1 MAKKIQTDYTRG
13 GRDISNTAIPLYQ
26 DTLRAMGDYNNNTQG
41 YIDSYLDKYYGADTA
56 RNNDFLRNYNRA
68 MSNRTASNYSAT
80 GGGYSSAG
88 QRAYDDSQRYY
99 NDLASRMYD
108 QGVSTSAQMA
118 QNYYNNL
125 LNGAGIYHNAY
136 GLGKDYSDIQQY
148 NNGVKQNNSWT
159 NQLGQNMGTIGGAI
173 GSIWGPVGG
182 MIGQAAGNAI
192 GGAMTVDTSGIT
204 GAGSSANSATQDNSG
219 LFAGVSAMTRGKFW
233 DKLGNSKQVSSTTTQ
248 AVQDTAPRSDGYYNN
263 FSLFKKGK

>member
-26 DTLRAMGDYNNNTQG
+26 DTLRAMGDYNDNTQG
-41 YIDSYLDKYYGADTA
+41 YIDSYLNKYYT
-56 RNNDFLRNYNRA
+56 NTSSQNDFLRNA
-68 MSNRTASNYSAT
+68 NRTLANATARNYSAT

-88 QRAYDDSQRYY
+88 QRSYDDTNRYL
-99 NDLASRMYD
+99 NDRLARLYD
-108 QGVSTSAQMA
+108 QGINTSAQLA
-118 QNYYNNL
+118 QQYYNNL
-125 LNGAGIYHNAY
+125 LQGADKYHNAY

-148 NNGVKQNNSWT
+148 NNAVKQNNSWT

-219 LFAGVSAMTRGKFW
+219 LFAGISAMTRGKFW
-233 DKLGNSKQVSSTTTQ
+233 DKTGNSKQSSNATTQ
-248 AVQDTAPRSDGYYNN
+248 AVQDAAPRSDGYYNR
-263 FSLFKKGK
+263 FSLFKKG